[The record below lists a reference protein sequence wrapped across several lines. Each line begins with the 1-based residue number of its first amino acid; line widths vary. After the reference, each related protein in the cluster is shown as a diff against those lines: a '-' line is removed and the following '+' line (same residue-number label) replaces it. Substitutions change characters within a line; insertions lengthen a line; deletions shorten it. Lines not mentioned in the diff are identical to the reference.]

1 MATIFPSNPTLNQV
15 YQGYIW
21 NGEAWKVIDN
31 SVEKAQDDVASLFT
45 HNLHTNV
52 SATYDDANNRIVLS
66 ASAAT
71 VTAASKISQ
80 EVINNTG
87 STLFKGQVVSAI
99 GAVGASGQLRV
110 ALSSSSTE
118 SASSKTF
125 GILEDNIPDGQ
136 VGTVV
141 TEGLIEGIDTSAAQ
155 PGDPVWLGSTPGSL
169 IFGADNKPVAPA
181 HMVFVGIVTRAQ
193 QNTGS
198 IFVKVQNG
206 FEIGELHDV
215 AITSPVNGSA
225 ILFNSTTGLWE
236 DVDISTIY
244 APKNN
249 PTFTGTVQVGTG
261 GIRFADN
268 TVQTTSTDT
277 SNFATKAELED
288 LEALVLAGL

>member
-66 ASAAT
+66 AAAAT

-87 STLFKGQVVSAI
+87 STLFKGQAVSAI

-110 ALSSSSTE
+110 ALASSSAEST
-118 SASSKTF
+118 STRTF

-136 VGTVV
+136 IGTVV
-141 TEGLIEGIDTSAAQ
+141 TEGLIEGIDTSSAQ

-169 IFGADNKPVAPA
+169 
-181 HMVFVGIVTRAQ
+181 
-193 QNTGS
+193 
-198 IFVKVQNG
+198 
-206 FEIGELHDV
+206 L
-215 AITSPVNGSA
+215 
-225 ILFNSTTGLWE
+225 
-236 DVDISTIY
+236 
-244 APKNN
+244 
-249 PTFTGTVQVGTG
+249 
-261 GIRFADN
+261 
-268 TVQTTSTDT
+268 
-277 SNFATKAELED
+277 
-288 LEALVLAGL
+288 

>member
-87 STLFKGQVVSAI
+87 STLFKGQAVSAI

-110 ALSSSSTE
+110 ALASSSAEST
-118 SASSKTF
+118 STRTF

-136 VGTVV
+136 IGTVV
-141 TEGLIEGIDTSAAQ
+141 TEGLIEGIDTSSAQ

-169 IFGADNKPVAPA
+169 LYGLANKPSAPL
-181 HMVFVGIVTRAQ
+181 HLVFVGIVTRAQ

-215 AITSPVNGSA
+215 AITSPVNGAA

>member
-66 ASAAT
+66 AAAAT

-87 STLFKGQVVSAI
+87 STLFKGQVVYAS

-110 ALSSSSTE
+110 TLSSNSAEST
-118 SASSKTF
+118 SSKTF
-125 GILEDNIPDGQ
+125 GILEDNIPNGEI
-136 VGTVV
+136 GTVV
-141 TEGLIEGIDTSAAQ
+141 TEGLIEGINTSSAQ
-155 PGDPVWLGSTPGSL
+155 PGDPVWLGSTPGSVVY
-169 IFGADNKPVAPA
+169 GVANKPVAPS
-181 HMVFVGIVTRAQ
+181 HMVFVGIVTRAN

-215 AITSPVNGSA
+215 AITSPTNGSA
-225 ILFNSTTGLWE
+225 IIFNSTTGLWE
-236 DVDISTIY
+236 DVDISAIY
-244 APKNN
+244 ATINN
-249 PTFTGTVQVGTG
+249 PTFTGTVQVGAG

-277 SNFATKAELED
+277 SNFATKAELGD

>member
-66 ASAAT
+66 AASAT

-80 EVINNTG
+80 EVVNNTG
-87 STLFKGQVVSAI
+87 ATINKGQAVYAS
-99 GAVGASGQLRV
+99 GAVGASGKIRV
-110 ALSSSSTE
+110 SLASNSGEAT
-118 SASSKTF
+118 SSKTF
-125 GILEDNIPDGQ
+125 GILENTLTNGSS
-136 VGTVV
+136 GTVV
-141 TEGLIEGIDTSAAQ
+141 TEGLIEGIDTSTAQ
-155 PGDPVWLGSTPGSL
+155 EGDPVWLGPTAGSL
-169 IFGADNKPVAPA
+169 IFGTANKPVSPA
-181 HMVFVGIVTRAQ
+181 HLVFIGIVIRAQ

-215 AITSPVNGSA
+215 AITSPVNGAA
-225 ILFNSTTGLWE
+225 ILFNSTTGQWE

-244 APKNN
+244 APNNN
-249 PTFTGTVQVGTG
+249 PTFTGTVQVGSG

-268 TVQTTSTDT
+268 SVQTSSADV
-277 SNFATKAELED
+277 SQFATKAELED

>member
-1 MATIFPSNPTLNQV
+1 MATIFPSSPTLNQV

-52 SATYDDANNRIVLS
+52 SATYDDENNRIVLS
-66 ASAAT
+66 AASAT

-87 STLFKGQVVSAI
+87 ETLNKGQVVYAS

-110 ALSSSSTE
+110 SLSSNSSE
-118 SASSKTF
+118 STSSKTF
-125 GILEDNIPDGQ
+125 GILEDTILNGEI
-136 VGTVV
+136 GTVV
-141 TEGLIEGIDTSAAQ
+141 TEGLIEGLNTSTAQ
-155 PGDPVWLGSTPGSL
+155 EGDPVWLGSTPGSL
-169 IFGADNKPVAPA
+169 IFGLANKPVAPA
-181 HMVFVGIVTRAQ
+181 HLVFIGIVIRAQ

-206 FEIGELHDV
+206 FEIDELHDV

-244 APKNN
+244 ATINN
-249 PTFTGTVQVGTG
+249 PTFTGTVQVGSG

-268 TVQTTSTDT
+268 SVQTSSADT
-277 SNFATKAELED
+277 SQFATKAELED

>member
-31 SVEKAQDDVASLFT
+31 SVEKAQDDVAGLFT

-52 SATYDDANNRIVLS
+52 SATYDDANNRIILS
-66 ASAAT
+66 AAAAT

-87 STLFKGQVVSAI
+87 ATLNKGQVVYAS

-110 ALSSSSTE
+110 SLSSNVADSE
-118 SASSKTF
+118 SSKTF
-125 GILEDNIPDGQ
+125 GILEDTIPNGG

-141 TEGLIEGIDTSAAQ
+141 TEGLLEGLDTSSAQ
-155 PGDPVWLGSTPGSL
+155 PGDPVWLGATPGSVIYGL
-169 IFGADNKPVAPA
+169 ANKPSAPA
-181 HMVFVGIVTRAQ
+181 HLVFVGIVVRAQ
-193 QNTGS
+193 QSTGS
-198 IFVKVQNG
+198 IFVKTQNG

-215 AITSPVNGSA
+215 AITSPVNGAA

-268 TVQTTSTDT
+268 TVQTSSADT
-277 SNFATKAELED
+277 SQFATKAELED

>member
-66 ASAAT
+66 AASAT
-71 VTAASKISQ
+71 VTAASKITQ
-80 EVINNTG
+80 AVRNDTG
-87 STLFKGQVVSAI
+87 STINKGQAVYVS
-99 GAVGASGQLRV
+99 GAVGASGSLRV
-110 ALSSSSTE
+110 SLSNNSGEAT
-118 SASSKTF
+118 SSKTF
-125 GILEDNIPDGQ
+125 GLLETTLTNGSS
-136 VGTVV
+136 GTVV
-141 TEGLIEGIDTSAAQ
+141 TEGLIEGVNTSTAQ
-155 PGDPVWLGSTPGSL
+155 EGDPVWLGPTPGSL
-169 IFGADNKPVAPA
+169 IFGLANKPVSPA
-181 HMVFVGIVTRAQ
+181 HLVFIGIVVRAQ
-193 QNTGS
+193 QSTGS

-215 AITSPVNGSA
+215 AITSPVNGAA
-225 ILFNSTTGLWE
+225 ILFNSTTGQWE

-244 APKNN
+244 ATINN
-249 PTFTGTVQVGTG
+249 PTFTGTVQVGSG

-268 TVQTTSTDT
+268 SVQTSSADT
-277 SNFATKAELED
+277 SQFATKAELED